1 MNKHLPYKRVG
12 LCELLSTETPYIVL
26 RDGSI
31 HLIDPEELKLLRE
44 ILGEKAC
51 ELKIPIIIE
60 AKPGIGGG
68 AFIVTDPIA
77 SEAISKLIGIN
88 HEGEKLIIYR
98 PQVYELRLKLRTTT
112 TIVFMPT

>member
-1 MNKHLPYKRVG
+1 M
-12 LCELLSTETPYIVL
+12 ETPYIVL

-31 HLIDPEELKLLRE
+31 HLIDPEELELLRE
-44 ILGEKAC
+44 ILGDKAC

-60 AKPGIGGG
+60 AKPSIGEGT
-68 AFIVTDPIA
+68 FIIADSVA
-77 SEAISKLIGIN
+77 SEAVSKLLDIDY
-88 HEGEKLIIYR
+88 EGGKLIIYR